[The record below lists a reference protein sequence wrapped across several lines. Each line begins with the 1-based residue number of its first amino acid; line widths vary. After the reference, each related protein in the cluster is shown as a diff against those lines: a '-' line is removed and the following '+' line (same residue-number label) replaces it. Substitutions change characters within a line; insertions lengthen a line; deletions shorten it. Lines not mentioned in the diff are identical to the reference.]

1 MKSVVPRRKDGLA
14 HNRSGAAEPDGSAT
28 VGQIMIFRNAALA
41 ALALALAPSC
51 VLAAPPSPVPKPAH
65 VVYGDNPAAG
75 GYFQH
80 DGVKL
85 YYEVYGH
92 GPPLL
97 MIHGNG
103 ANIWSMK
110 NQIAFFSKHYRVIV
124 MDSRDHGRSGDAV
137 GPLTFEAMTDDLA
150 ALLDHLHT
158 GPVLVVGWSD
168 GGIEALLLGIRHS
181 DKVTKIAAM
190 AANLYPEGIAAEF
203 LKLSSPPPKTGPGH
217 QPTRAERV
225 AALDSDEPHI
235 KPDSLQAITVPTLV
249 LASDHD
255 AIADEHTLE
264 IYHHLPN
271 AQLVIFPGATHMI
284 PVDDPPRFNATVD
297 RFFRT
302 PFVTT
307 DRVVGLMKSGARMKA
322 EYVKEHAA
330 AAGK

>member
-1 MKSVVPRRKDGLA
+1 MGR
-14 HNRSGAAEPDGSAT
+14 
-28 VGQIMIFRNAALA
+28 IMIFRNAALA
-41 ALALALAPSC
+41 ALALALAPVC
-51 VLAAPPSPVPKPAH
+51 VLAAPPAPAH
-65 VVYGDNPAAG
+65 VVYGANPAAG

-85 YYEVYGH
+85 YYEVYGD

-97 MIHGNG
+97 LIHGNG

-110 NQIAFFSKHYRVIV
+110 NQIAFFSEHYRVIA
-124 MDSRDHGRSGDAV
+124 MDSRDHGRSDNAT

-158 GPVLVVGWSD
+158 GPVLVLGWSD
-168 GGIEALLLGIRHS
+168 GGIEALLLGIRHP

-190 AANLYPEGIAAEF
+190 AANLDPEGIAADFRRLEG
-203 LKLSSPPPKTGPGH
+203 PPPKTDPGH
-217 QPTRAERV
+217 TPTRAERV
-225 AALDSDEPHI
+225 SALDRDEPHI
-235 KPDSLQAITVPTLV
+235 KPDALLAITAPTLV

-264 IYHHLPN
+264 VYHHLPN

-284 PVDDPPRFNATVD
+284 PVDDPDLFNTTVD

-302 PFVTT
+302 PFVKT
-307 DRVVGLMKSGARMKA
+307 DRVAGLMKSMVRMQE
-322 EYVKEHAA
+322 EYAKEHTTPE
-330 AAGK
+330 GK